1 MLNYKV
7 NNSGNC
13 DHSDN
18 HREYPNG
25 DFSLVSGNRGCAE
38 RKGVQTPCA
47 EYRKNGAQAE
57 QNSNNLSHTNPHAGA
72 APAQIEMK
80 TEAAKFP
87 VFCYTVLEGRHTT
100 KHGRVSCSQLYVCKT
115 AY

>member
-1 MLNYKV
+1 MLPA
-7 NNSGNC
+7 C
-13 DHSDN
+13 
-18 HREYPNG
+18 
-25 DFSLVSGNRGCAE
+25 FIF
-38 RKGVQTPCA
+38 
-47 EYRKNGAQAE
+47 
-57 QNSNNLSHTNPHAGA
+57 NPHAGA

-115 AY
+115 VY

>member
-1 MLNYKV
+1 MDRNKEMKALGV
-7 NNSGNC
+7 ASLALSISGLAC
-13 DHSDN
+13 LCCCLIV
-18 HREYPNG
+18 
-25 DFSLVSGNRGCAE
+25 FI
-38 RKGVQTPCA
+38 
-47 EYRKNGAQAE
+47 
-57 QNSNNLSHTNPHAGA
+57 HTNPHAGA

-115 AY
+115 VY